1 MSEFP
6 VRWERRGAVGQ
17 ITLDRPARYNACT
30 ERLLDELLRLL
41 AEEAADD
48 AVRAVVLTG
57 AGRGFCAGA
66 DLWEVGRAEDVDLR
80 LGLELGG
87 AVVATIRDLP
97 KPVLAAVNGPAAG
110 AGVPLALACDLVLAA
125 RSAAFSLAFVH
136 VGLTLDCGASALVPA
151 AVGRAR
157 AFQLALLGEP
167 LPAAEALSWGLVNA
181 VYDDAALLPAAE
193 ALAQRLAAGPTRAYA
208 ATKQALN
215 AASCGLLADAIA
227 HENRL
232 QDRLTRTS
240 DAREGI
246 AAFRQRRPAAFTGR

>member
-1 MSEFP
+1 M
-6 VRWERRGAVGQ
+6 
-17 ITLDRPARYNACT
+17 
-30 ERLLDELLRLL
+30 
-41 AEEAADD
+41 
-48 AVRAVVLTG
+48 
-57 AGRGFCAGA
+57 
-66 DLWEVGRAEDVDLR
+66 
-80 LGLELGG
+80 
-87 AVVATIRDLP
+87 
-97 KPVLAAVNGPAAG
+97 
-110 AGVPLALACDLVLAA
+110 
-125 RSAAFSLAFVH
+125 
-136 VGLTLDCGASALVPA
+136 PA